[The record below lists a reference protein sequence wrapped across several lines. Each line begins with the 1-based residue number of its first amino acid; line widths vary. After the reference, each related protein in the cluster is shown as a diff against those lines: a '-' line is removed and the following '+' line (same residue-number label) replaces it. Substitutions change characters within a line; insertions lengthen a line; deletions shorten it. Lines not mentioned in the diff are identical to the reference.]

1 MENTALIVTKDSRNK
16 RFNFRRKITTIINK
30 KINTIKNNCRI
41 YIAYF
46 KMKFLNEIQYKI
58 AAIAGILTQFSWGF
72 MYVMLYTAFLKE
84 GTSDYSVSQMCTYIW
99 LTQAFFTMF
108 NIWALDNEIL
118 DECRT
123 GIISTELIKPVDL
136 YYIWHSKTLGTKLA
150 KVTLRAVPILVICS
164 MPFMGQFR
172 LMPPVSFVALLLSI
186 LTFIIS
192 AGIMLAYIMIMYVAV
207 MKTVTSQGMRTAF
220 YLVFDFCSGGLVPIP
235 FMPEVIVKIL
245 KFTPFYYMQNISS
258 NIYNGYITNTG
269 EIVKAILF
277 QILWLIILTVIG
289 KKMMKNQIRK
299 VEVNGG

>member
-41 YIAYF
+41 YMAYF

-150 KVTLRAVPILVICS
+150 K
-164 MPFMGQFR
+164 
-172 LMPPVSFVALLLSI
+172 
-186 LTFIIS
+186 
-192 AGIMLAYIMIMYVAV
+192 
-207 MKTVTSQGMRTAF
+207 
-220 YLVFDFCSGGLVPIP
+220 
-235 FMPEVIVKIL
+235 
-245 KFTPFYYMQNISS
+245 
-258 NIYNGYITNTG
+258 GYT
-269 EIVKAILF
+269 
-277 QILWLIILTVIG
+277 
-289 KKMMKNQIRK
+289 
-299 VEVNGG
+299 

>member
-16 RFNFRRKITTIINK
+16 QFNFRRKITTIINK

-41 YIAYF
+41 YMAYF

-123 GIISTELIKPVDL
+123 GIISTELIKPL
-136 YYIWHSKTLGTKLA
+136 LHLA
-150 KVTLRAVPILVICS
+150 
-164 MPFMGQFR
+164 F
-172 LMPPVSFVALLLSI
+172 
-186 LTFIIS
+186 
-192 AGIMLAYIMIMYVAV
+192 
-207 MKTVTSQGMRTAF
+207 
-220 YLVFDFCSGGLVPIP
+220 
-235 FMPEVIVKIL
+235 
-245 KFTPFYYMQNISS
+245 QNTWNETCKS
-258 NIYNGYITNTG
+258 YT
-269 EIVKAILF
+269 
-277 QILWLIILTVIG
+277 
-289 KKMMKNQIRK
+289 
-299 VEVNGG
+299 

>member
-1 MENTALIVTKDSRNK
+1 MGNTALIVTKDSRNNG
-16 RFNFRRKITTIINK
+16 FNFKRKITKIIK
-30 KINTIKNNCRI
+30 DKIETFKNNFRI
-41 YIAYF
+41 YVAYF

-72 MYVMLYTAFLKE
+72 MYVMLYTAFLKG

-99 LTQAFFTMF
+99 LNQAFFTMF

-118 DECRT
+118 EECRT

-150 KVTLRAVPILVICS
+150 KVALRAIPILFICS
-164 MPFMGQFR
+164 MHFMGQFR
-172 LMPPVSFVALLLSI
+172 LMPPMSLGALGLSI
-186 LTFIIS
+186 FTFIMS

-207 MKTVTSQGMRTAF
+207 MKTISSQGIRTAF
-220 YLVFDFCSGGLVPIP
+220 YLIFDFCSGGLVPIP
-235 FMPEVIVKIL
+235 FMPDVIVKVL

-269 EIVKAILF
+269 EIMKAIII
-277 QILWLIILTVIG
+277 QIFWLAILTVIG

-299 VEVNGG
+299 IEVNGG